1 MNKYNISIFIVFI
14 IIIFIIIYLY
24 NYNIEYFASNTPLPV
39 LLPPNPMDLFPP
51 SIGPN
56 IVVYIPDITI
66 KGGDIVYLPIYLYG
80 THMYDGL
87 QISMF
92 YLPQYYSCELLNMT
106 YLIDG
111 DIMGDESLKKT
122 GGNTNESYTW
132 YDNNYIFQKKGLL
145 EGGNHSISEYQY
157 TSLFL
162 LNTRIQS
169 RRNFNSYLPL
179 MLVTYI
185 KLTFNNDLDISITN
199 RLQDFPI
206 LIYTFGLLGRNV
218 IDGSIMLNIRNLP
231 ENKFV
236 QRNVPLSCYRN
247 GNITDSCCFDDNN
260 ELIDCTKKN
269 KLLYTL
275 QVPLLSSIVPTITS
289 NSITT
294 TTTTKSYITNKS
306 YKIIYIYSSIIIIIL
321 IVLIYIYVVYY
332 KNKYEY
338 IKYKTYE
345 PVQY

>member
-1 MNKYNISIFIVFI
+1 MNKYNIFILFII
-14 IIIFIIIYLY
+14 IIIFIITYLY
-24 NYNIEYFASNTPLPV
+24 NNNIEYFAQNTPLPV

-80 THMYDGL
+80 TNMFSSL

-92 YLPQYYSCELLNMT
+92 YLPQYYSCELSNMT

-111 DIMGDESLKKT
+111 DIMGDESLKRV

-132 YDNNYIFQKKGLL
+132 YDNNYLSQKKGLL
-145 EGGNHSISEYQY
+145 EIGNHSISEYQY
-157 TSLFL
+157 NSLFL
-162 LNTRIQS
+162 LNTRIQT
-169 RRNFNSYLPL
+169 RRNSNSYLPL
-179 MLVTYI
+179 TLVAYI

-199 RLQDFPI
+199 RIQDFPI
-206 LIYTFGLLGRNV
+206 LIYTFGLLGRNA
-218 IDGSIMLNIRNLP
+218 IDGSIMLHIRNLP

-236 QRNVPLSCYRN
+236 QKNVPLSCYRN

-260 ELIDCTKKN
+260 VLIDCTKKN

-275 QVPLLSSIVPTITS
+275 QVPLLSSITL

-294 TTTTKSYITNKS
+294 TSITTTTKSYITNKS
-306 YKIIYIYSSIIIIIL
+306 YKMIYIYSSIIIII
-321 IVLIYIYVVYY
+321 IVVLIYIYVVYY

-338 IKYKTYE
+338 I
-345 PVQY
+345 